1 MLPEKTPA
9 QNALVRNGVPVGA
22 ALLVVGAAIGLLT
35 DATMAGFVAG
45 AGLMMI
51 IGSRYLKKHY

>member
-9 QNALVRNGVPVGA
+9 QNALVRSGIPAGT
-22 ALLVVGAAIGLLT
+22 ALLLVAGGVGLLLDST
-35 DATMAGFVAG
+35 FAGLLAG

-51 IGSRYLKKHY
+51 IGSLYLRKHG